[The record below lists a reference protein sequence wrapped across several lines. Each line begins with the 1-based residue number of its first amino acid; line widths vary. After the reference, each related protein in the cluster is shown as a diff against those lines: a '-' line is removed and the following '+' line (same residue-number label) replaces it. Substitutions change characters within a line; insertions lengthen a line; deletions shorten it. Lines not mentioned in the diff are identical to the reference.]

1 MTLEKDH
8 VLDLIA
14 AQGVLPLFYE
24 HSLQA
29 SERVLEALYAGG
41 TRVVE
46 YTNRG
51 DEALTNFKA
60 LAAACHARLP
70 GLVLGAGT
78 IKNLRE
84 AQDFLSAGA
93 KFIVSPVTVPQV
105 GNFLAREKIL
115 WIPGAMT
122 PTEITAGREC
132 GATLIKIFP
141 AELLGPAFIRSVR
154 TIFPDL
160 RFVPTGGVD
169 LDRENLETWFKAGV
183 AAVGIGSKLITKD
196 IVYSSDWNKLT
207 YRTADLLKTIQMIK
221 TEHNV

>member
-1 MTLEKDH
+1 MTNEKDH

-14 AQGVLPLFYE
+14 RQGVLPLFYE
-24 HSLQA
+24 DSLQA

-51 DEALTNFKA
+51 SEALINFKA
-60 LAAACHARLP
+60 LAAACQARLP
-70 GLVLGAGT
+70 GLVLGVGT

-105 GNFLAREKIL
+105 GNFLAGKRIL

-122 PTEITAGREC
+122 PTEIMAGREC
-132 GATLIKIFP
+132 GATLVKIFP
-141 AELLGPAFIRSVR
+141 AEVLGPAFIRSVR

-160 RFVPTGGVD
+160 RFIPTGGVD
-169 LDRENLETWFKAGV
+169 LNRENLESWFKAGV
-183 AAVGIGSKLITKD
+183 AAVGVGSKLITKD
-196 IVYSSDWNKLT
+196 IVHSSDWSKLGDL
-207 YRTADLLKTIQMIK
+207 TADLLETIQIIK
-221 TEHNV
+221 TDINT

>member
-1 MTLEKDH
+1 MTNEKDH

-14 AQGVLPLFYE
+14 RQGVLPLFYE
-24 HSLQA
+24 HSLHA
-29 SERVLEALYAGG
+29 SEMVLEALYAGG

-51 DEALTNFKA
+51 HEALTNFKA
-60 LAAACHARLP
+60 LAAACNARLP

-105 GNFLAREKIL
+105 GNFVASKRIL

-122 PTEITAGREC
+122 PTEIMDGREC
-132 GATLIKIFP
+132 GATLVKIFP
-141 AELLGPAFIRSVR
+141 AEVLGPAFLRSVR

-160 RFVPTGGVD
+160 RFIPTGGVD
-169 LDRENLETWFKAGV
+169 LNRENLESWFKAGV
-183 AAVGIGSKLITKD
+183 AAVGIGSKLITKN
-196 IVYSSDWNKLT
+196 IVQSSDWNKLADL
-207 YRTADLLKTIQMIK
+207 TADLLETIQMIR
-221 TEHNV
+221 TEHNI